1 MLSNWSELRRR
12 INRDDGKL
20 FQVGN
25 RPIVWVEGAGFL
37 LFIVGVVLK
46 QVHAEI
52 GLNEVW
58 AVTTGALGMLLCIFG
73 NSGNDKDSGA

>member
-1 MLSNWSELRRR
+1 MVSNWSELRHR

-20 FQVGN
+20 IQVGN
-25 RPIVWVEGAGFL
+25 RPIVWVEGVGFL

-52 GLNEVW
+52 GLNEAW
-58 AVTTGALGMLLCIFG
+58 AVSTGALGMLLCIFG
-73 NSGNDKDSGA
+73 NTGKDNDPGA